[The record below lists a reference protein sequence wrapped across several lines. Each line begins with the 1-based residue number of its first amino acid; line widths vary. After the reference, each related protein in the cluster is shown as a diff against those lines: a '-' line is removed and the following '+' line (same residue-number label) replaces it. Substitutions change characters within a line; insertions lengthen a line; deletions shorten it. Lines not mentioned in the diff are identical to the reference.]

1 MSPRL
6 KRIIAVWFVLQ
17 IFLPFTAPLQTL
29 ALGDLLPASHQN
41 GAPLPPESSA
51 TPLLPVAAFAASHA
65 SSTAH
70 APVLRTSLSVL
81 AAHMPGIV
89 MRGPRPLAFDASPL
103 SSVQSTVLRL

>member
-29 ALGDLLPASHQN
+29 ALGDLLPASHQS

-51 TPLLPVAAFAASHA
+51 TPLPVAAFAAAHA

-70 APVLRTSLSVL
+70 APALRPGLSVM

-89 MRGPRPLAFDASPL
+89 VRGPRPLAFASSPL
-103 SSVQSTVLRL
+103 SAVQSTVLRL